1 MRLSNLVLATSPID
15 ASARIV
21 KRNSQF
27 YVLLKLK
34 VYQNSNVYK
43 ITQSTKYLAKEVDG
57 KFKIFE
63 YNQNDFF
70 EKFDKNSLNKQYSLS
85 NLLLK
90 GASQIWVNNKPDCL
104 TRQKDKKGPCRFI
117 QTQLQRSIEIP
128 CGKEF
133 IVVNSIT
140 DEKADY
146 NL

>member
-1 MRLSNLVLATSPID
+1 M
-15 ASARIV
+15 
-21 KRNSQF
+21 
-27 YVLLKLK
+27 
-34 VYQNSNVYK
+34 YK

-70 EKFDKNSLNKQYSLS
+70 EKIDKNSLNKQYSLS

-104 TRQKDKKGPCRFI
+104 TRQKDKNGPCRFI

-140 DEKADY
+140 EEKADIICE
-146 NL
+146 NSTKKINIHPGTTFLP